1 MLLRLTAITLH
12 RPDFFPAKLQWFSAM
27 VTLFRFAEALLLI
40 TGPVAVYRWHSIIPG
55 ISALPISEFQRG
67 MIAVISFYLLSRV
80 AHLLLLQPFAKIL
93 ARMGVS
99 TSLILGLFMHMFCYL
114 AYSLVPHF
122 PWVFFLL
129 PILRSLSLMLY
140 WIGYHLF
147 FSSEADL
154 SKLGREIGAQE
165 FIGRVATLLA
175 PLLGAL
181 IAVATNF
188 SIVFLT
194 AGVFY
199 VLAALCALKLPNRK
213 THQTWNWSIFWN
225 FLRNDTGA
233 IRLGLSVAGLSW
245 ETAGIGL
252 FWPLFLTLELQSMRS
267 AAYVLSAASFL
278 ALVLTYLSGWIF
290 DHRKRSALIARA
302 TGFCLSMLWIP
313 RLLFATTPVA
323 LVMTDSADR
332 ILGGM
337 YGTFFQA
344 GYIWQ
349 ARHNSIFQAFFHY
362 EAIVTISLIIGYTF
376 TLIALFVIP
385 GWEVLFIS
393 FFLAGLLSLLFRFS
407 KVLPQEKQ

>member
-1 MLLRLTAITLH
+1 MPLRISAITLH
-12 RPDFFPAKLQWFSAM
+12 RPDFFPAKLQWFSGM

-40 TGPVAVYRWHSIIPG
+40 TGPVAIYRWNNIIPG
-55 ISALPISEFQRG
+55 INSLPVSEFEKG
-67 MIAVISFYLLSRV
+67 MIAVVGFYLFSRIF
-80 AHLLLLQPFAKIL
+80 HLLFLEIFAKVL
-93 ARMGVS
+93 AKIGVS
-99 TSLILGLFMHMFCYL
+99 YSLIIGLFLHMVCYF
-114 AYSLVPHF
+114 AFSLVPNM

-129 PILRSLSLMLY
+129 PFLRSLSLLFY
-140 WIGYHLF
+140 WLGYHLF

-165 FIGRVATLLA
+165 FVGRVATLLA
-175 PLLGAL
+175 PFLGAI
-181 IAVATNF
+181 IAVATSF
-188 SIVFLT
+188 SVVFLA

-199 VLAALCALKLPNRK
+199 VLAGLCALKLPNRK
-213 THQTWNWSIFWN
+213 TRQIWSWNIFRT
-225 FLRNDTGA
+225 FLNKDAGA
-233 IRLGLSVAGLSW
+233 VRLSLSVVGLTW
-245 ETAGIGL
+245 ETTGIGL
-252 FWPLFLTLELQSMRS
+252 FWPLFLTLELNSMRS

-290 DHRKRSALIARA
+290 DHRKRSTLIARS
-302 TGFCLSMLWIP
+302 TGLLLSFLWLP
-313 RLLFATTPVA
+313 RLLFSHIPMA

-349 ARHNSIFQAFFHY
+349 ARHGSIFQAYFHY
-362 EAIVTISLIIGYTF
+362 EAIVTISLIVGYVF
-376 TLIALFVIP
+376 TLLALFILP
-385 GWEVLFIS
+385 GWNILFVS